1 MREIFEDNIPIEP
14 LDPTETAKRGLNAP
28 RRARFYT
35 SAGVAE
41 VDGHF
46 AVQLDGKSVRTPA
59 KRLLTA
65 PSRELAQAIAA
76 EWDAQVEHI
85 EPGKMPLTRLANSTI
100 DGVAQTPQ
108 PVADEIA
115 KYLGSDLVFYR
126 AGSPDGLVV
135 RQAKH
140 WDPIVAFARDTLG
153 ARFVLTEGVIYIAQ
167 PEPALTAARAAIPS
181 EPWRLGALSLITTLT
196 GSALIALAM
205 AQGVLS
211 DEAAW
216 MAAHVDEDWN
226 ISQWGTDDQATAR
239 RAGRFLDLQAAA
251 TVLRLLP

>member
-76 EWDAQVEHI
+76 EWDAQVDHI

>member
-14 LDPTETAKRGLNAP
+14 LDPTEMAKRGLNAP

-65 PSRELAQAIAA
+65 PSRALAQAIAA

-153 ARFVLTEGVIYIAQ
+153 ARFVLTEGVIYVAQ
-167 PEPALTAARAAIPS
+167 PEQALIAARAAIPS
-181 EPWRLGALSLITTLT
+181 EPWRLGAMSLITTLT

-216 MAAHVDEDWN
+216 TAAHVDEDWN
-226 ISQWGTDDQATAR
+226 ISQWGADDQATAR

>member
-126 AGSPDGLVV
+126 AGSPDELVV